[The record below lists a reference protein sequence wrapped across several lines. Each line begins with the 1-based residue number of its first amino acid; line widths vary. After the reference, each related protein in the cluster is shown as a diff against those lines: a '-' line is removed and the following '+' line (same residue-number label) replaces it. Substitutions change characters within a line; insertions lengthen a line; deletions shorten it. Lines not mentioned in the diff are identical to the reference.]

1 MIILFCFAT
10 PVQEE
15 KPPIPP
21 KRSCSQLLLHRRCC
35 CAPIQ
40 GLYSAVLKQ
49 LDLSV
54 PRGFIRSCS
63 PKFLPGCDISSVDGP
78 VSSAWKQ
85 QFKQMMTRLWEVRQ
99 YVLEFSE
106 VAGTVKFFQ
115 GSKRASDN
123 FLGEL
128 ITPWSTFLCATVQ
141 LENYKNILDEMSS
154 CFSYRTQYILLS

>member
-123 FLGEL
+123 FLGEHF
-128 ITPWSTFLCATVQ
+128 SLCHCAAGELQEHLRWNVQ
-141 LENYKNILDEMSS
+141 LLFVQNSIYLTKLNLK
-154 CFSYRTQYILLS
+154 